1 MERSDKIRIA
11 AAVAA
16 AAVIW
21 GAALFGGHSKAPE
34 IAEEVDSFSAQTTAK
49 TAETAAVEE
58 TAPAAAPDEDEVTYS
73 TEKSVRTVPYK
84 TLYQEDESLE
94 DGEEKLLV
102 KGEKGVVTLTVSNKL
117 SNGRVVATNPI
128 FSEVTKEPVDEII
141 LKGTSPRDEEDEAED
156 EDTSASATSY
166 NEDED
171 EEEAYSPAEE
181 RQEDEPEDTEETASN
196 EDASNDD
203 DEDVPETDSEEE
215 DVPEDK
221 PEEPEMIPYEEPAQT
236 SAQTSA
242 QTEAAGFIDPAVE
255 YGLAGSSSA
264 PSQISQFDVPSWVR
278 FDANGIPTEYSAVH
292 TGKACAYT
300 ANPGALMSTGKAVA
314 QGYVAVNPNII
325 PYGSELYIVADD
337 GDVYGYAIAADTGY
351 SVKVGDIIVDLFMD
365 EYDDCIQWGNKPVS
379 IYVLST
385 PEE

>member
-1 MERSDKIRIA
+1 MKRKSEMERSDKIRIA
-11 AAVAA
+11 AAVTA

-21 GAALFGGHSKAPE
+21 GAALVGGHSKAPE

-58 TAPAAAPDEDEVTYS
+58 AAPAAAPDEDEVTYS

-84 TLYQEDESLE
+84 TLYQEDETLE

-156 EDTSASATSY
+156 EDTSASAASY
-166 NEDED
+166 DEEDETD
-171 EEEAYSPAEE
+171 TESSASED

-196 EDASNDD
+196 DDASNDD

-215 DVPEDK
+215 DVPEDE
-221 PEEPEMIPYEEPAQT
+221 PEEPEMIPYEEP
-236 SAQTSA
+236 A

-255 YGLAGSSSA
+255 YGFAGSSSA

>member
-1 MERSDKIRIA
+1 MKRKSEMERSDKIRIA
-11 AAVAA
+11 AAVTA

-58 TAPAAAPDEDEVTYS
+58 SAPAAAPDEDEVTYS

-84 TLYQEDESLE
+84 TLYQEDETLE

-141 LKGTSPRDEEDEAED
+141 LKGTSPRDEEDE
-156 EDTSASATSY
+156 DTSASAASY
-166 NEDED
+166 DEEDETD
-171 EEEAYSPAEE
+171 TESSASED
-181 RQEDEPEDTEETASN
+181 RQEEEPEDTEETASN
-196 EDASNDD
+196 DDASNDD

-236 SAQTSA
+236 GV
-242 QTEAAGFIDPAVE
+242 QTETAGFIDPAVE

-365 EYDDCIQWGNKPVS
+365 EYNDCIQWGNKPVS